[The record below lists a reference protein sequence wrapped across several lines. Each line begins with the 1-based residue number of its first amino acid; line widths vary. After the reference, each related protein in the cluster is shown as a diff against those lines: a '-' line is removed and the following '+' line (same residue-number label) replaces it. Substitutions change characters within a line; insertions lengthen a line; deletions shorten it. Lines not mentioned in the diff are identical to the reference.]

1 MRLPE
6 IVIPQKMDKQISENN
21 TYGKFTIEPFE
32 RGYGHTIGNS
42 LRRTLLSSLE
52 GAAVIGVR
60 IKGAQHEFATL
71 PGIAED
77 VMGIILNLKK
87 LRFKMYADDIQIL
100 RLSTSKEGEVKA
112 SDIEAN
118 VNAEIINKS
127 QVIAT
132 LEPGASLD
140 MEIDVIKGM
149 GYSAAE
155 KNVRSNQPVGTISI
169 DAVFTPIKKVYYE
182 VENTRVG
189 QATDYDR
196 LILEVWTDGSIN
208 PEDAVAYSSKLIRDS
223 LKICMN
229 FEEDEAGV
237 KSDEAGEP
245 GRMSLPPNADILNQP
260 VEIMELPIRAVRC
273 LKNAKVKTI
282 GDLAKKTREEFLA
295 FKNFGTKSLEELE
308 MKLKEL
314 GVSLKE
320 SGTVE

>member
-1 MRLPE
+1 MRLPD
-6 IVIPQKMDKQISENN
+6 IVIPQKIDKQISENN
-21 TYGKFTIEPFE
+21 MYGKFVIEPFE

-60 IKGAQHEFATL
+60 IKGALHEFATL
-71 PGIAED
+71 PGISED

-100 RLSTSKEGEVKA
+100 RISTSKEGEVKA

-118 VNAEIINKS
+118 VNVEIINKD

-132 LEPGASLD
+132 LEPGASLE
-140 MEIDVIKGM
+140 MEIDVVKGM
-149 GYSAAE
+149 GYSPADA
-155 KNVRSNQPVGTISI
+155 NVRGNQPVGTISI
-169 DAVFTPIKKVYYE
+169 DAVYTPIKKVYYE

-208 PEDAVAYSSKLIRDS
+208 PEDAVAYSAKLIRDS

-229 FEEDEAGV
+229 FEEEKPAG
-237 KSDEAGEP
+237 KSEDAKEDAVQP
-245 GRMSLPPNADILNQP
+245 LAANADILSQP

-282 GDLAKKTREEFLA
+282 GDLAKKSREEFLA

-320 SGTVE
+320 SSLEE